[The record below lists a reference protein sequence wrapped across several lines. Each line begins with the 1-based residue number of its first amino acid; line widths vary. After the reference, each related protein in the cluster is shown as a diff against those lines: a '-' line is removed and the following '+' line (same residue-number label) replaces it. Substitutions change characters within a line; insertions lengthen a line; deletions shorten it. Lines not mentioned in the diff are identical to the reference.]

1 MSRRAGPDTS
11 SSPCAGGG
19 LSRMLV
25 PEEATASLEEDQM
38 YPVSSQELATQRI
51 AELHRQA
58 ARQRL
63 IRHLKQVREGD
74 GGRRPVWRRRPVRQP
89 RPAGA

>member
-1 MSRRAGPDTS
+1 
-11 SSPCAGGG
+11 
-19 LSRMLV
+19 MLV
-25 PEEATASLEEDQM
+25 AEEATASLEEDRM
-38 YPVSSQELATQRI
+38 FPVSSQELAAQRI

-63 IRHLKQVREGD
+63 IRQLQQVREGD
-74 GGRRPVWRRRPVRQP
+74 GGRPVWRRRPVRQP